1 MFEKL
6 YVEITKKTN
15 EDEKGVPPLNENIP
29 SLYEPFKL
37 PITYL
42 PKEDIHPLQPTL
54 SNDLEL
60 VNTINSEQPA
70 IYDLLF
76 QPKHEFAKSMIKE
89 WAKQY
94 TSNIDFLKDS
104 QIVLI
109 NTNIQTATNPSS
121 FQYNEIM
128 EIWDSVKNDKYFLEK
143 YSFIEWEMLKYLNT
157 STSFLQS
164 LSIIHLLSPLM
175 TLVMPILL
183 ILIPFFLLKLQGI
196 PITINTY
203 LIVLK
208 DIAKSHFIGK
218 ALGTVCNKLDM
229 TNIIYLLMI
238 CAFFVFQMYQNVI
251 SFFRFY
257 NNIKLINTQLTTLRT
272 YLKYSIHN
280 MDSFNDVNSKYA
292 TYTHFCKDVAKHS
305 NVLKELLE
313 KVENITDFSLS
324 ISKFNSMGY
333 MLKCYY
339 ELHTSPTFDES
350 LRYSFGF
357 EGYMDN
363 LRGAYSHVLQS
374 KINTTSYN
382 NKKIFELKDQYY
394 ISHMNTNHVKNDCT
408 IDNNIIITGVNAS
421 GKTTILKSITIN
433 ILFSQQIGYGF
444 YKKCK
449 LHPYTHIHS
458 YLNIPDTSGRDSLF
472 QAESRRCKEM
482 IDIIGEC
489 SESPSR
495 ARHFCILDELYSG
508 TNPNDAIKASY
519 AFLRYLCKYSNVNFM
534 LTTHYTPICQK
545 LEDSSGITNYKMDVK
560 QEEDGKLIFNYKLIP
575 GICTIQGAIE
585 ILKEMDYPKDIIE
598 TIQKY
603 DNVDIN
609 IDTKVKSITEPNDE
623 CLP

>member
-1 MFEKL
+1 MFAKL
-6 YVEITKKTN
+6 YLQITKKPN
-15 EDEKGVPPLNENIP
+15 EDERDVPPLNENIP
-29 SLYEPFKL
+29 SSLCEPFKL

-42 PKEDIHPLQPTL
+42 SKEDIHPLQPSL

-60 VNTINSEQPA
+60 VHSIQTEQPA

-104 QIVLI
+104 QYVLL
-109 NTNIQTATNPSS
+109 NTNIQSITNPLS
-121 FQYNEIM
+121 FQYKEVM
-128 EIWDSVKNDKYFLEK
+128 EVWDSVKSDKYFLEK

-164 LSIIHLLSPLM
+164 LSIIHLLSPVM

-203 LIVLK
+203 FSVLK
-208 DIAKSHFIGK
+208 DIAKTHFIGK
-218 ALGTVCNKLDM
+218 ALGTVCTKLDI

-238 CAFFVFQMYQNVI
+238 CAFFVFQMYQNVV

-257 NNIKLINTQLTTLRT
+257 NNIKLINTHLITMRT

-292 TYTHFCKDVAKHS
+292 TYSDFCKDLAKHS

-324 ISKFNSMGY
+324 ISKFNAMGY

-339 ELHTSPTFDES
+339 ELYSNSTFEES

-363 LRGAYSHVLQS
+363 LRGAHSHVLQY
-374 KINTTSYN
+374 KINSTSYN
-382 NKKIFELKDQYY
+382 TTNLFELKEQYY
-394 ISHMNTNHVKNDCT
+394 ISHMNSEHVKNDCT
-408 IDNNIIITGVNAS
+408 IDNNMIITGVNAS
-421 GKTTILKSITIN
+421 GKTTMLKSITIN

-489 SESPSR
+489 DNTEVKS
-495 ARHFCILDELYSG
+495 RHFCILDELYSG
-508 TNPNDAIKASY
+508 TNPTDAIKASY
-519 AFLRYLCKYSNVNFM
+519 AFLQYLCKYSNVKFI
-534 LTTHYTPICQK
+534 LTTHYTEVCQK
-545 LEDSSGITNYKMDVK
+545 LEDSSSIANYRMDVK
-560 QEEDGKLIFNYKLIP
+560 QEDDGKLNFNYKLKP

-603 DNVDIN
+603 DT
-609 IDTKVKSITEPNDE
+609 IDTKIHPIQESNDE
-623 CLP
+623 CMP

>member
-1 MFEKL
+1 MFAKL
-6 YVEITKKTN
+6 YLQITKKPN
-15 EDEKGVPPLNENIP
+15 EDKRDVPPLNENIP
-29 SLYEPFKL
+29 SSLCEPFKL

-42 PKEDIHPLQPTL
+42 SKEDIHPLQPTL

-60 VNTINSEQPA
+60 VHSIQTEQPA

-104 QIVLI
+104 QYVLL
-109 NTNIQTATNPSS
+109 NTNIQSITNPSS
-121 FQYNEIM
+121 FQYKEVM
-128 EIWDSVKNDKYFLEK
+128 EVWDSVKSDKYFLEK

-164 LSIIHLLSPLM
+164 LSIIHLLSPVM

-203 LIVLK
+203 FSVLK
-208 DIAKSHFIGK
+208 DIAKTHFIGK
-218 ALGTVCNKLDM
+218 ALGTVCTKLDI

-238 CAFFVFQMYQNVI
+238 CAFFVFQMYQNVV

-257 NNIKLINTQLTTLRT
+257 NNIKLINTHLTTMRT

-292 TYTHFCKDVAKHS
+292 TYSDFCKDLAKHS

-324 ISKFNSMGY
+324 ISKFNAMGY

-339 ELHTSPTFDES
+339 ELYSNPAFDES

-363 LRGAYSHVLQS
+363 LRGAHSHVLQS

-382 NKKIFELKDQYY
+382 TTNLFELKEQYY
-394 ISHMNTNHVKNDCT
+394 ISHMNSEHVKNDCT
-408 IDNNIIITGVNAS
+408 IDNNMIITGVNAS
-421 GKTTILKSITIN
+421 GKTTMLKSITIN

-489 SESPSR
+489 DNTEVKS
-495 ARHFCILDELYSG
+495 RHFCILDELYSG
-508 TNPNDAIKASY
+508 TNPTDAIKASY
-519 AFLRYLCKYSNVNFM
+519 AFLQYLCKYSNVKFI
-534 LTTHYTPICQK
+534 LTTHYTEVCQK
-545 LEDSSGITNYKMDVK
+545 LEDSSAITNYRMDVK
-560 QEEDGKLIFNYKLIP
+560 QEDDGKLNFNYKLKP

-585 ILKEMDYPKDIIE
+585 ILKAMDYPKDIIE

-603 DNVDIN
+603 DNVD
-609 IDTKVKSITEPNDE
+609 TKIHPIQESNDE
-623 CLP
+623 CMP

>member
-1 MFEKL
+1 MFAKL
-6 YVEITKKTN
+6 YLQITKKPN
-15 EDEKGVPPLNENIP
+15 EDERDVPPLNENIP
-29 SLYEPFKL
+29 SSLCDPFKL

-42 PKEDIHPLQPTL
+42 SKEDIHPLQPTL

-60 VNTINSEQPA
+60 VHSIQTEQPA

-104 QIVLI
+104 QSVLL
-109 NTNIQTATNPSS
+109 NTNIQSITNPSS
-121 FQYNEIM
+121 FQYKEVM
-128 EIWDSVKNDKYFLEK
+128 EVWDSVKSDKYFLEK

-164 LSIIHLLSPLM
+164 LSIIHLLSPVM

-203 LIVLK
+203 FSVLK
-208 DIAKSHFIGK
+208 DIAKTHFIGK
-218 ALGTVCNKLDM
+218 ALGTVCTKLDI

-238 CAFFVFQMYQNVI
+238 CAFFVFQMYQNVV

-257 NNIKLINTQLTTLRT
+257 NNIKLINTHLITMRT

-292 TYTHFCKDVAKHS
+292 TYSDFCKDLVKHS

-324 ISKFNSMGY
+324 ISKFNAMGY

-339 ELHTSPTFDES
+339 ELYSNPAFDES

-363 LRGAYSHVLQS
+363 LRGAHSHVLQS

-382 NKKIFELKDQYY
+382 TTNLFELKEQYY
-394 ISHMNTNHVKNDCT
+394 ISHMNSEHVKNDCT
-408 IDNNIIITGVNAS
+408 IDNNMIITGVNAS
-421 GKTTILKSITIN
+421 GKTTMLKSITIN

-489 SESPSR
+489 DNTEVKS
-495 ARHFCILDELYSG
+495 RHFCILDELYSG
-508 TNPNDAIKASY
+508 TNPTDAIKASY
-519 AFLRYLCKYSNVNFM
+519 AFLQYLCKYSNVKFI
-534 LTTHYTPICQK
+534 LTTHYTDVCQK
-545 LEDSSGITNYKMDVK
+545 LEDSSDIANYRMDVK
-560 QEEDGKLIFNYKLIP
+560 QEDDGKLNFNYKLKP

-585 ILKEMDYPKDIIE
+585 ILKAMDYPKDIIE

-603 DNVDIN
+603 DNVD
-609 IDTKVKSITEPNDE
+609 TKIHPILESNDE
-623 CLP
+623 CMP

>member
-1 MFEKL
+1 
-6 YVEITKKTN
+6 
-15 EDEKGVPPLNENIP
+15 
-29 SLYEPFKL
+29 
-37 PITYL
+37 
-42 PKEDIHPLQPTL
+42 
-54 SNDLEL
+54 
-60 VNTINSEQPA
+60 
-70 IYDLLF
+70 
-76 QPKHEFAKSMIKE
+76 
-89 WAKQY
+89 
-94 TSNIDFLKDS
+94 
-104 QIVLI
+104 
-109 NTNIQTATNPSS
+109 
-121 FQYNEIM
+121 
-128 EIWDSVKNDKYFLEK
+128 
-143 YSFIEWEMLKYLNT
+143 
-157 STSFLQS
+157 
-164 LSIIHLLSPLM
+164 M

-203 LIVLK
+203 FSVLK
-208 DIAKSHFIGK
+208 DIAKTHFIGK
-218 ALGTVCNKLDM
+218 ALGTVCTKLDI

-238 CAFFVFQMYQNVI
+238 CAFFVFQMYQNVV

-257 NNIKLINTQLTTLRT
+257 NNIKLINTHLTTMRT

-292 TYTHFCKDVAKHS
+292 TYSDFCKDLAKHS

-324 ISKFNSMGY
+324 ISKFNAMGY

-339 ELHTSPTFDES
+339 ELYSNPAFDES

-363 LRGAYSHVLQS
+363 LRGAHSHVLQS

-382 NKKIFELKDQYY
+382 TTNLFELKEQYY
-394 ISHMNTNHVKNDCT
+394 ISHMNSEHVKNDCT
-408 IDNNIIITGVNAS
+408 IDNNMIITGVNAS
-421 GKTTILKSITIN
+421 GKTTMLKSITIN

-489 SESPSR
+489 DNTEVKS
-495 ARHFCILDELYSG
+495 RHFCILDELYSG
-508 TNPNDAIKASY
+508 TNPTDAIKASY
-519 AFLRYLCKYSNVNFM
+519 AFLQYLCKYSNVKFI
-534 LTTHYTPICQK
+534 LTTHYTDVCQK
-545 LEDSSGITNYKMDVK
+545 LEDSSAITNYRMDVK
-560 QEEDGKLIFNYKLIP
+560 QEDDGKLNFNYKLKP

-585 ILKEMDYPKDIIE
+585 ILKAMDYPKDIIE

-603 DNVDIN
+603 DNVD
-609 IDTKVKSITEPNDE
+609 TKIHPILESNDE
-623 CLP
+623 CMP

>member
-1 MFEKL
+1 MFAKL
-6 YVEITKKTN
+6 YLQITKKPN
-15 EDEKGVPPLNENIP
+15 EDERDVPPLNENIP
-29 SLYEPFKL
+29 SSLCEPFKL

-42 PKEDIHPLQPTL
+42 SKEDIHPLQPSL

-60 VNTINSEQPA
+60 VHSIQTEQPA

-104 QIVLI
+104 QYVLL
-109 NTNIQTATNPSS
+109 NTNIQSITNPLS
-121 FQYNEIM
+121 FQYKEVM
-128 EIWDSVKNDKYFLEK
+128 EVWDSVKSDKYFLEK

-164 LSIIHLLSPLM
+164 LSIIHLLSPVM

-203 LIVLK
+203 FSVLK
-208 DIAKSHFIGK
+208 DIAKTHFIGK
-218 ALGTVCNKLDM
+218 ALGTVCTKLDI

-238 CAFFVFQMYQNVI
+238 CAFFVFQMYQNVV

-257 NNIKLINTQLTTLRT
+257 NNIKLINTHLITMRT

-292 TYTHFCKDVAKHS
+292 TYSDFCKDLAKHS

-324 ISKFNSMGY
+324 ISKFNAMGY

-339 ELHTSPTFDES
+339 ELYSNSTFEES

-363 LRGAYSHVLQS
+363 LRGAHSHVLQY
-374 KINTTSYN
+374 KINSTSYN
-382 NKKIFELKDQYY
+382 TTNLFELKEQYY
-394 ISHMNTNHVKNDCT
+394 ISHMNSEHVKNDCT
-408 IDNNIIITGVNAS
+408 IDNNMIITGVNAS
-421 GKTTILKSITIN
+421 GKTTMLKSITIN

-489 SESPSR
+489 DNTEVKS
-495 ARHFCILDELYSG
+495 RHFCILDELYSG
-508 TNPNDAIKASY
+508 TNPTDAIKASY
-519 AFLRYLCKYSNVNFM
+519 AFLQYLCKYSNVKFI
-534 LTTHYTPICQK
+534 LTTHYTEVCQK
-545 LEDSSGITNYKMDVK
+545 LEDSSSIANYRMDVK
-560 QEEDGKLIFNYKLIP
+560 QEDDGKLNFNYKLKP

-603 DNVDIN
+603 DT
-609 IDTKVKSITEPNDE
+609 IDTNIHPIQESNDE
-623 CLP
+623 CMP